1 MIPYGRQDL
10 NEDDIQAVVDVLR
23 SDYLTQGPQVELFEA
38 SLCKYSNAKYATAV
52 NSATSALHLSCL
64 ALELGENDIL
74 WTSAITFVASANCA
88 FYCGATVDLID
99 IDPRTV
105 NIDVDYLERK
115 LEKAER
121 ENRLP
126 KVVVAVHFAG
136 QSCDMQ
142 KIKFLADKYGFS
154 IIEDASHAIGG
165 SYRNDPVGCCRYS
178 DITVFSFHPV
188 KIITAGEGG
197 AALTNDVELAERIR
211 LLRSHGVTRDTEKLH
226 KLDEGPWYYEQL
238 ALGMNYRITDVQA
251 ALGTSQLT
259 RIDEF
264 VKRRNEIAAFYNQA
278 FSELPLCCPQ
288 VLGGNHSAWH
298 LYTVTLQLGDIKVGR
313 KAVFTALRERGLNV
327 NVHYIPLYK
336 QPYFIER
343 LDLNPSE
350 FPEAEHYYHA
360 ALTLPLYPSMTEETV
375 LTVSDT
381 VTSVLESVAC

>member
-1 MIPYGRQDL
+1 
-10 NEDDIQAVVDVLR
+10 
-23 SDYLTQGPQVELFEA
+23 
-38 SLCKYSNAKYATAV
+38 
-52 NSATSALHLSCL
+52 
-64 ALELGENDIL
+64 
-74 WTSAITFVASANCA
+74 
-88 FYCGATVDLID
+88 
-99 IDPRTV
+99 
-105 NIDVDYLERK
+105 
-115 LEKAER
+115 
-121 ENRLP
+121 
-126 KVVVAVHFAG
+126 
-136 QSCDMQ
+136 
-142 KIKFLADKYGFS
+142 
-154 IIEDASHAIGG
+154 
-165 SYRNDPVGCCRYS
+165 
-178 DITVFSFHPV
+178 
-188 KIITAGEGG
+188 
-197 AALTNDVELAERIR
+197 